1 MDDSYHQMGDFYNR
15 IIMERSNT
23 VNGYRT
29 FEKAI
34 TDVLLKPIK
43 AGLIFESLPPNFEN
57 QYIFLKMVLKI
68 VFFTSLLVS
77 DFQKSV
83 WSVHSIGYG
92 MNSPFEIAQFN

>member
-34 TDVLLKPIK
+34 TDVLL
-43 AGLIFESLPPNFEN
+43 N
-57 QYIFLKMVLKI
+57 
-68 VFFTSLLVS
+68 
-77 DFQKSV
+77 
-83 WSVHSIGYG
+83 
-92 MNSPFEIAQFN
+92 IAH